1 MKKVL
6 LTLVAVVAFG
16 GIANASAMTKEELID
31 KLSKDVTINGKTY
44 TLSEGQKAQID
55 TYINA
60 YEDLS
65 EEDADVIA
73 EQYEKAIDV
82 VKESGAT
89 SFEALSKSDSYSK
102 ITEILETVSEETPVK
117 ATLSEGGVLTLKTAA
132 GDVVASINAND
143 KVIKTTGY
151 PIAILA
157 IASIVSVLGISVI
170 SKKISKA
177 NA

>member
-16 GIANASAMTKEELID
+16 GIANASAMTKDELVA

-44 TLSEGQKAQID
+44 TLTAGQKAQIENYMD
-55 TYINA
+55 A
-60 YEDLS
+60 YELT
-65 EEDADVIA
+65 EANADVIA
-73 EQYEKAIDV
+73 AQYDKAINV
-82 VKESGAT
+82 VEKSGAT
-89 SFEALSKSDSYSK
+89 SYDALAKSDAMNE
-102 ITEILETVSEETPVK
+102 ITDILATVSNETPVK
-117 ATLSEGGVLTLKTAA
+117 VSLSEGVLTLKDENGNT
-132 GDVVASINAND
+132 VASINTKD
-143 KVIKTTGY
+143 QVIKTTGY

-170 SKKISKA
+170 SKKVSKA